1 MLQLNFSPFPEIK
14 TNRLLLRKMTDA
26 DAPELLFLRSDD
38 AVMLYIDREKMKSVE
53 EATVFIRKINTSID
67 NNESILWGIALP
79 DRPDTV
85 IGTICFWN
93 IIKEHYRAEV
103 GYMLHP
109 DHWNK
114 GLMKEALLAVI
125 DFGFNNMKLHSMEG
139 RINPHNAV
147 SGMVLE
153 KCGFTREAY
162 FKEDY
167 CCQGKFIDTAV
178 YSLLTK

>member
-1 MLQLNFSPFPEIK
+1 
-14 TNRLLLRKMTDA
+14 
-26 DAPELLFLRSDD
+26 
-38 AVMLYIDREKMKSVE
+38 
-53 EATVFIRKINTSID
+53 
-67 NNESILWGIALP
+67 
-79 DRPDTV
+79 
-85 IGTICFWN
+85 
-93 IIKEHYRAEV
+93 
-103 GYMLHP
+103 
-109 DHWNK
+109 
-114 GLMKEALLAVI
+114 MKEALLAVI

-147 SGMVLE
+147 SGIVLE